1 MGSDVFAERETPITV
16 YCEVSRKPEGWDDNW
31 DSAYGITPCDVVWA
45 DNTPVAETAANA
57 VNIYAHGNTIVVEN
71 ATDEISVYDAMG
83 HLVGRDAI
91 HRVRAEL
98 QVNTAGLYIVK
109 VGTVAKRVMV
119 NE

>member
-1 MGSDVFAERETPITV
+1 MAFFSCSNLTIYLETSEREFGRYNYWNP
-16 YCEVSRKPEGWDDNW
+16 DNR
-31 DSAYGITPCDVVWA
+31 PVVWNYKPTA
-45 DNTPVAETAANA
+45 VTESTANT

-109 VGTVAKRVMV
+109 VGILAKRVMV
-119 NE
+119 ND